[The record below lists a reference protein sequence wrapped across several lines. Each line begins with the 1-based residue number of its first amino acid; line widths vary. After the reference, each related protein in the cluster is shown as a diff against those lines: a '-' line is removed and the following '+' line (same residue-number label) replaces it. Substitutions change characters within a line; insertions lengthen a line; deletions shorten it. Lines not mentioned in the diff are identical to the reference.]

1 MASVLCLTAGG
12 GKVPQLCQ
20 TLESSRR
27 ADMLIR
33 PLDGRGLIQARLQSQ
48 PQGNRSSGYCT
59 PKNECREKRTPTS
72 LMTSGS

>member
-12 GKVPQLCQ
+12 GNVPQLCQ
-20 TLESSRR
+20 TLESSRL

-33 PLDGRGLIQARLQSQ
+33 PLDGRGLIQARLQSH

-59 PKNECREKRTPTS
+59 PKNECQEKRTPTS
-72 LMTSGS
+72 LMTSGG